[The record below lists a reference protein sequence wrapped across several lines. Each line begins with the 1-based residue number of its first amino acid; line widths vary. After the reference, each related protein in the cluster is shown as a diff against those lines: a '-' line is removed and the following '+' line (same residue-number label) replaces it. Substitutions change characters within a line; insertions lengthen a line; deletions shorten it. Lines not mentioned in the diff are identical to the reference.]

1 VCFRLRARS
10 RSTSPASGEQITHW
24 VDHSGSDPN
33 PLRVCFGLVLLLC
46 DDIRHKQVLLA
57 VGPFSRYPEAQ
68 VAQYLASSPAVGR
81 RFMAIQGDL
90 AHVAWQLSHD
100 FPSLL
105 CDLLVFI
112 PDHIMPG
119 AESEAEEKLRNLI
132 LCAGT
137 LTRLRGDVSEM
148 PQTQREGEGEAKQ
161 SLLVDDRRRQQEKS
175 LTRLFVLDGWPCRH
189 ARFVSFVLLPFFV
202 DALLYACV
210 YARAVVHFYACALAC
225 VRAQLACAHRVVL
238 SCDVRMRTGAHG

>member
-1 VCFRLRARS
+1 
-10 RSTSPASGEQITHW
+10 
-24 VDHSGSDPN
+24 
-33 PLRVCFGLVLLLC
+33 
-46 DDIRHKQVLLA
+46 
-57 VGPFSRYPEAQ
+57 
-68 VAQYLASSPAVGR
+68 
-81 RFMAIQGDL
+81 MAIQGDL

-148 PQTQREGEGEAKQ
+148 PQTQREGEGGAKQ

-189 ARFVSFVLLPFFV
+189 ARFVSFVLLPFSLMRSCMRVCMRARSSIFML
-202 DALLYACV
+202 ALSHVC
-210 YARAVVHFYACALAC
+210 ARSL
-225 VRAQLACAHRVVL
+225 RAHIE
-238 SCDVRMRTGAHG
+238 

>member
-119 AESEAEEKLRNLI
+119 AESEAEEETFQKCLKHSVK
-132 LCAGT
+132 G
-137 LTRLRGDVSEM
+137 RGE
-148 PQTQREGEGEAKQ
+148 Q
-161 SLLVDDRRRQQEKS
+161 SSPCWLMTGDDSRRR
-175 LTRLFVLDGWPCRH
+175 
-189 ARFVSFVLLPFFV
+189 A
-202 DALLYACV
+202 
-210 YARAVVHFYACALAC
+210 
-225 VRAQLACAHRVVL
+225 
-238 SCDVRMRTGAHG
+238 